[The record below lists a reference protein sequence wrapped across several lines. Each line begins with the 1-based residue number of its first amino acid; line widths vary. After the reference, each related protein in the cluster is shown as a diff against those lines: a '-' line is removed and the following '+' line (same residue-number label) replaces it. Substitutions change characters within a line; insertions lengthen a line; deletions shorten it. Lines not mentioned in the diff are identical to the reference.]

1 MAKARGLHAALALF
15 VALGCAEREAVPT
28 QLIGRWTSD
37 DPRYVDRSLE
47 IDPEQLRFGV
57 APGLQLSYRV
67 RGVESQA
74 DPSAGTLYQLFYDAP
89 GEPER
94 SLQLRTPGPDRL
106 RLENHSELWTRAGA
120 SLVGG

>member
-1 MAKARGLHAALALF
+1 MARARGLSAALAL
-15 VALGCAEREAVPT
+15 VAALGCAKRDAVPAA
-28 QLIGRWTSD
+28 LIGRWTSD

-57 APGLQLSYRV
+57 APGLHLSYRV
-67 RGVESQA
+67 KGIESQA

-94 SLQLRTPGPDRL
+94 TLQLRTPAPDRL
-106 RLENHSELWTRAGA
+106 RLENHSELWTRTGA